1 MWRNENENGNGRL
14 PTILLFFQYTILHLV
29 FSEYISE
36 KSCSQIEIKNWKENF
51 RSQVYLK

>member
-14 PTILLFFQYTILHLV
+14 PTILLFFQYTMLHLV
-29 FSEYISE
+29 FSKYISE